1 MATVI
6 KSTLGARNALPIAF
20 NFEDVAEHAKGY
32 VDDVH
37 AQAATIVADAHR
49 QAEAISR
56 RAEAEGRQAALR
68 AVEKVMDEK
77 VGKRMETLLP
87 AVEKVV
93 AELSDARQAWLR
105 HWEHT
110 TVNLAARMAERV
122 IRRELERRPE
132 IKVELVREALEMAA
146 GTPHLKIEL
155 NPADFASLGDQIQ
168 QLTKEI
174 AKTAQ
179 AEIVAD
185 ETVSVGGCR
194 VETRHGMIDQQ
205 VESQLERIVAE
216 LTGGDE

>member
-37 AQAATIVADAHR
+37 AQAAAIVADAHR
-49 QAEAISR
+49 QVEAISR
-56 RAEAEGRQAALR
+56 GAEAEGRQAALR
-68 AVEKVMDEK
+68 AVEKVLDEK

-87 AVEKVV
+87 ALEKVV

-105 HWEHT
+105 HWEHI

-122 IRRELERRPE
+122 IRRELERKPE

-168 QLTKEI
+168 RLTKEI